1 MCSCI
6 FFFFS
11 FFFKIQMS
19 LIVFMNLS
27 TWRVRRSTLWTAAWR
42 TTCPTLLSCGLSA
55 PSTSSS
61 PSTFL
66 HGPVTPALR
75 SRSSS
80 GHLLLKITH
89 ARGRIVEDI
98 FAHFFFFFFN
108 CRHRSSCWQKSGLE
122 WTSFHSPRSI
132 PKSLTVKASR
142 NATCSNQ
149 EKAKRTARQSSTLCW
164 STSTSGLSRR
174 LVSMH
179 ICGGFMGMCEQE
191 KMPFEGVL
199 QWRFSF
205 KSTWGIPS
213 LKLRTGI

>member
-1 MCSCI
+1 
-6 FFFFS
+6 
-11 FFFKIQMS
+11 MS
-19 LIVFMNLS
+19 LIVFMNLLM
-27 TWRVRRSTLWTAAWR
+27 WRVRRSTLWTAAWR
-42 TTCPTLLSCGLSA
+42 TTCPTLLSCDLSA

-66 HGPVTPALR
+66 HGPATPALR

-80 GHLLLKITH
+80 GHLLLKITR
-89 ARGRIVEDI
+89 ATVEWWRTSLLI
-98 FAHFFFFFFN
+98 FWN

-174 LVSMH
+174 LVSVQ

-191 KMPFEGVL
+191 KMPLWKCAAVTF
-199 QWRFSF
+199 
-205 KSTWGIPS
+205 
-213 LKLRTGI
+213 